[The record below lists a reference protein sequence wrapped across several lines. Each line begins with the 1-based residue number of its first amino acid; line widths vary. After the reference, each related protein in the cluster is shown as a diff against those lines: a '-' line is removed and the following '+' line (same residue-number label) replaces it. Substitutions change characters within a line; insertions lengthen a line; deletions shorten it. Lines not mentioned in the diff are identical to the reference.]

1 MNEARWCGDGEK
13 ACGVEH
19 CAHIHCDHCG
29 MHYSLESEAA
39 LGALT
44 MEEDRALM
52 LAAYNAKISRPRE
65 AGTET
70 PQD

>member
-1 MNEARWCGDGEK
+1 
-13 ACGVEH
+13 
-19 CAHIHCDHCG
+19 

-52 LAAYNAKISRPRE
+52 LAAYNAQLTGAARAE
-65 AGTET
+65 
-70 PQD
+70 D